1 MKTQIIQI
9 GNSQGLRIPKV
20 LLEDSGLEGEVEL
33 EVCEEGLLVRRSKKV
48 RKDWDEMFRTM
59 AENEHDEMLDREV
72 PTDFDEK
79 EWRW

>member
-1 MKTQIIQI
+1 
-9 GNSQGLRIPKV
+9 
-20 LLEDSGLEGEVEL
+20 
-33 EVCEEGLLVRRSKKV
+33 LLVRRSKKA